1 MPTPGGLSRGS
12 LTEVVGPAG
21 VGKSQLCL
29 TMCACA
35 GLPEAL
41 GGLGEGTG
49 VLFLDTE
56 QKFSPHRLQEIA
68 KQQVGLL
75 SPLPPSP
82 RLTPPRHTQSIP
94 PTPFQHTPQS
104 GTIVVR
110 RGRVQ

>member
-1 MPTPGGLSRGS
+1 MVIAWRCGLAHAPGAREINASTHSTRPMYPPPGGLSRGS

-56 QKFSPHRLQEIA
+56 QKFSPHRVQEIA
-68 KQQVGLL
+68 KQQV
-75 SPLPPSP
+75 
-82 RLTPPRHTQSIP
+82 RLR
-94 PTPFQHTPQS
+94 
-104 GTIVVR
+104 
-110 RGRVQ
+110 